1 MYVPLNDWVP
11 PRPLEGITDEGT
23 TFVWLRGGTVR
34 VFVDGEE
41 VPRIIAVNFDVGEN
55 NVQVATVQ
63 HILPNGSLNGFA
75 LKRPYSSA
83 YEAGHPDA

>member
-41 VPRIIAVNFDVGEN
+41 IPGVITVTFDVDKN
-55 NVQVATVQ
+55 DVQFASLQ
-63 HILPNGSLNGFA
+63 HVLPNGTIGAFVL
-75 LKRPYSSA
+75 RQPYTSV